1 MNIIPVLER
10 LISANCFQLYC
21 QTFLLIYF
29 LSLSFY
35 TPRMELID
43 FSYQISSI
51 LASQWLM
58 RSLKASLLSP
68 TQSSWSLQP
77 LTRPH
82 QLISWPTSLPTEF
95 NPWSPVRTLCDI
107 ILSVVFW
114 YNSCLIRQMK
124 GSHKKKDARKDGKDR
139 NYVMQLKRLA
149 CLIFFGLNF
158 ISKPVVFLLFSNIC
172 FPVSIF
178 CIISLPFWEKFFCGR
193 ESLL

>member
-35 TPRMELID
+35 TPRMELND
-43 FSYQISSI
+43 FSYQTSNIV
-51 LASQWLM
+51 ASQWLM
-58 RSLKASLLSP
+58 RILKASLLSP

-82 QLISWPTSLPTEF
+82 QLIFWPTSLPTEF
-95 NPWSPVRTLCDI
+95 NPWSPVTTLCDI

-114 YNSCLIRQMK
+114 YNSCLMGQMK

-139 NYVMQLKRLA
+139 NYVMQFKRLA
-149 CLIFFGLNF
+149 CLTFFF
-158 ISKPVVFLLFSNIC
+158 FLDWIL
-172 FPVSIF
+172 
-178 CIISLPFWEKFFCGR
+178 
-193 ESLL
+193 